1 MIPTFSWLSARLATM
16 QRERIADRLVK
27 PGLRS
32 RVGPKTIGFA
42 SREPVE
48 AVLENGTLVLYD
60 GAVVKLA
67 EHHVVELKPRAG
79 YRIWE
84 RTVERDSPTPIGPD

>member
-1 MIPTFSWLSARLATM
+1 MIGISWLNGKIATM
-16 QRERIADRLVK
+16 QRERVLDRLVK

-48 AVLENGTLVLYD
+48 AVLANGTLVLYD

-67 EHHVVELKPRAG
+67 EHHVSELKSRAG

-84 RTVERDSPTPIGPD
+84 RMVEKS

>member
-1 MIPTFSWLSARLATM
+1 MIGISWFVGRIATLR
-16 QRERIADRLVK
+16 RERLLGRLVK

-32 RVGPKTIGFA
+32 RVGPATIGFA

-48 AVLENGTLVLYD
+48 AVREDGTLVLYD
-60 GAVVKLA
+60 GATVKPG
-67 EHHVVELKPRAG
+67 EHHVTELKPRSG

-84 RTVERDSPTPIGPD
+84 RMLNDA

>member
-1 MIPTFSWLSARLATM
+1 MNAVSGLRGKV
-16 QRERIADRLVK
+16 ADMRRRRMLGRLVK

-32 RVGPKTIGFA
+32 RVGPTTIGFA

-48 AVLENGTLVLYD
+48 AVRADGTLLLYD
-60 GAVVKLA
+60 GAVVRLA
-67 EHHVVELKPRAG
+67 EHHVSELKPRAG

-84 RTVERDSPTPIGPD
+84 RMVADA

>member
-1 MIPTFSWLSARLATM
+1 MIGVSWLGTRFAAM
-16 QRERIADRLVK
+16 QRDRLLGQLVK

-32 RVGPKTIGFA
+32 RVGPKTLGFA

-48 AVLENGTLVLYD
+48 AVREDGTLVLYD
-60 GAVVKLA
+60 GAVVKPA
-67 EHHVVELKPRAG
+67 RDHVAELKPRGG

-84 RTVERDSPTPIGPD
+84 RMFERA

>member
-1 MIPTFSWLSARLATM
+1 MNVLSGLGGKITDMRR
-16 QRERIADRLVK
+16 QRMLGQLVK
-27 PGLRS
+27 PALQS

-48 AVLENGTLVLYD
+48 AILDDGTLVLYD
-60 GAVVKLA
+60 GAMVKPA
-67 EHHVVELKPRAG
+67 RDNVAELKPRAG

-84 RTVERDSPTPIGPD
+84 RMVKGA

>member
-1 MIPTFSWLSARLATM
+1 MYAVSGIKSKLADM
-16 QRERIADRLVK
+16 QRGRTLDQLVK

-48 AVLENGTLVLYD
+48 AVLEDGTLVLYD
-60 GAVVKLA
+60 GALVKPV
-67 EHHVVELKPRAG
+67 EHHVLELKPRAG

-84 RTVERDSPTPIGPD
+84 RMVKGA

>member
-1 MIPTFSWLSARLATM
+1 MDAIGRIKSKVAIAYLTRKVADARR
-16 QRERIADRLVK
+16 QRLLDHLVK

-32 RVGPKTIGFA
+32 RVGPTTIGFA

-48 AVLENGTLVLYD
+48 AVLEDGTLVLYD
-60 GAVVKLA
+60 GGLVRPA
-67 EHHVVELKPRAG
+67 EYHVVELKPRGG

-84 RTVERDSPTPIGPD
+84 RLAKSA

>member
-1 MIPTFSWLSARLATM
+1 MMVVTWFNHRLALM
-16 QRERIADRLVK
+16 QRERLLDRLVK

-32 RVGPKTIGFA
+32 RVGPATIGFA

-48 AVLENGTLVLYD
+48 AVRADGTLVLYD

-67 EHHVVELKPRAG
+67 EHHVAELKPRAG

-84 RTVERDSPTPIGPD
+84 RMVADA

>member
-1 MIPTFSWLSARLATM
+1 MSGIPWLGGRITDM
-16 QRERIADRLVK
+16 RRERLLGRLVK

-32 RVGPKTIGFA
+32 RVGPATIGFA

-48 AVLENGTLVLYD
+48 AVREDGALVLYD
-60 GAVVKLA
+60 GAIFKPL
-67 EHHVVELKPRAG
+67 EHHMLELKPRAG

-84 RTVERDSPTPIGPD
+84 RMLNDA

>member
-1 MIPTFSWLSARLATM
+1 MGISWFSSKITNM
-16 QRERIADRLVK
+16 QRERLLNRLVK

-32 RVGPKTIGFA
+32 RVGPATIGFA

-48 AVLENGTLVLYD
+48 AVREDGALVLYD
-60 GAVVKLA
+60 GALVKPV
-67 EHHVVELKPRAG
+67 EHRVLELKPRSG

-84 RTVERDSPTPIGPD
+84 RMVTDA

>member
-1 MIPTFSWLSARLATM
+1 MGIAWLNGRFARM
-16 QRERIADRLVK
+16 QRQRAVARLVK
-27 PGLRS
+27 PSLRS
-32 RVGPKTIGFA
+32 RVGPQTIGFA

-48 AVLENGTLVLYD
+48 AVLENGTLVLFD

-67 EHHVVELKPRAG
+67 EHHVVELKPCAG

-84 RTVERDSPTPIGPD
+84 RMITSG

>member
-1 MIPTFSWLSARLATM
+1 M
-16 QRERIADRLVK
+16 QRERVLDRLVK

-32 RVGPKTIGFA
+32 RVGPQTIGFA

-48 AVLENGTLVLYD
+48 AVLEDGTLVLYD
-60 GAVVKLA
+60 GAVVNLA
-67 EHHVVELKPRAG
+67 RDRVAELKPRAG

-84 RTVERDSPTPIGPD
+84 RMVARE

>member
-1 MIPTFSWLSARLATM
+1 MNVISGLGGKITDMRR
-16 QRERIADRLVK
+16 QRMLGQLVK
-27 PGLRS
+27 PALRS

-60 GAVVKLA
+60 GAVVNLA
-67 EHHVVELKPRAG
+67 QDNVAELKPRAG

-84 RTVERDSPTPIGPD
+84 RMVQGA